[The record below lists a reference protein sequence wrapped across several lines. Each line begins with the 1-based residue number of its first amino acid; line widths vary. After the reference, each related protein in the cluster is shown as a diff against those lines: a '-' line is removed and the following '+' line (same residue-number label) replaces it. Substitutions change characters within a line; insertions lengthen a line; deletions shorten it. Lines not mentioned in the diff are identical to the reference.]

1 MNVEKEFVKMMAEEC
16 EGLSPVE
23 VLEHLRKHNLLRISR
38 VRGYYVRRRVSMLR
52 DEGKSRKEAVHL
64 VADEMCTTF
73 QCVANYLCAR
83 P

>member
-1 MNVEKEFVKMMAEEC
+1 MNVEKEFVKMMSEEC
-16 EGLSPVE
+16 EGMSPME
-23 VLEHLRKHNLLRISR
+23 VLDHLCKHNLLRISR
-38 VRGYYVRRRVSMLR
+38 VRGYYARKRVTMLR
-52 DEGKSRKEAVHL
+52 EEGKSRKEAVNV

>member
-16 EGLSPVE
+16 KGLSPVE

-38 VRGYYVRRRVSMLR
+38 VRGFYARKRVAQLR
-52 DEGKSRKEAVHL
+52 NEGKSRKEAVGI
-64 VADEMCTTF
+64 VAVEMNTTF